1 MSASNPFL
9 FQTAGLNLQ
18 LKRYP
23 HDAKAQLKAW
33 DAADS
38 YLLEQYFQAADTS
51 TKTIIIN
58 DSFGC
63 LSLAVCAQGM
73 TQVVATYNDSW
84 QANEALRLNALN
96 NELEPP
102 TQLTSLQAL
111 FEQAQGADCVIG
123 RVPRAKSHLKAILLG
138 LQKVVKPGCLLL
150 LAGMDKHLSR
160 GQFDLLAQHF
170 GEAEFLPGVKK
181 ARIWRARANASLK
194 AELHV
199 PAPYQLEQFDLS
211 LSCGPNVFSQG
222 KLDVGTR
229 FMLEHFERLPSAKN
243 LADLACGNGV
253 LGLAYMRLASI
264 RQQPLESVSF
274 FDESYQAIAATVANA
289 QGNFDAEQVGNQIQ
303 GFVCDGLKGTNRKD
317 FDLILCN
324 PPFHQQ
330 STVSKAIAVSLFKD
344 ALSSL
349 SQYGEFW
356 LVANRHLGYHV
367 VLKKLFGNCETV
379 AGNSKF
385 VLLKSRKR

>member
-9 FQTAGLNLQ
+9 FQHFSLNLQ
-18 LKRYP
+18 LQRYP

-38 YLLEQYFQAADTS
+38 YLLEQYLQQAEAS
-51 TKTIIIN
+51 SKTVIIN

-63 LSLAVCAQGM
+63 LSLALAAQNL
-73 TQVVATYNDSW
+73 TQVVASYNDSW
-84 QANEALRLNALN
+84 QAHEALRLNAQSNQLVA
-96 NELEPP
+96 PK
-102 TQLTSLQAL
+102 QLTSLEAL
-111 FEQAQGADCVIG
+111 FEVAAGADCIIG
-123 RVPRAKSHLKAILLG
+123 RVPRVKSQLQAMLVG
-138 LQKVVKPGCLLL
+138 LRKVVKPGCVLL

-160 GQFDLLAQHF
+160 GQFDLLGQYY

-181 ARIWRARANASLK
+181 ARIWRARANATLN
-194 AELHV
+194 AELQA
-199 PAPYQLEQFDLS
+199 PAPYQLQQFDLS

-229 FMLEHFERLPSAKN
+229 FMLEHFDRLPSANN

-274 FDESYQAIAATVANA
+274 LDESYQAIAATMANA
-289 QGNFDAEQVGNQIQ
+289 HVNFDAAQVGNQIQ
-303 GFVCDGLKGTNRKD
+303 GLVCDGLKGTSRKD

-344 ALSSL
+344 TVGSL

-385 VLLKSRKR
+385 VLLRSRKR